1 MNRPRQARMILA
13 LGLLPVLGCR
23 GDSSPAR
30 PGTGAPDTATAP
42 VASTAAAR
50 RPPATTVGAA
60 PSTEHS
66 PRPPSMASPEPEVD
80 ALTEI
85 FDEPV
90 TAPEILSVADEPAAA
105 YELEALRKDLTFP
118 RSLFFPAMLVLA
130 WAASRAVARGTR
142 FVLRLGLKRRRL
154 ISTTGAMLSLLAWV
168 WAFTA
173 ILSRLLRTAPTITL
187 GVITLGAVASVFVL
201 RRQLESL
208 AAGVSLAVRSR
219 LREGDRIAIGEY
231 QGVVRRVGFT
241 RVELHQADGSRLYLP
256 NRLISTQAVTIGPA
270 RYSVPLQVSLD
281 RDRPWS
287 AEEIL
292 RARMLA
298 SLSPYRDPSGR
309 VVVETAGDGEHH
321 LTVQLQVWSPRLA
334 AAAEQHLRRQLDR
347 HVAHLPGYG
356 ADGERRQNE
365 RRNAERRGL

>member
-1 MNRPRQARMILA
+1 MKRRHHARLLVV
-13 LGLLPVLGCR
+13 LGLLPLVGCR
-23 GDSSPAR
+23 SEPSPAR
-30 PGTGAPDTATAP
+30 PGARPHAP
-42 VASTAAAR
+42 VASTAAAH
-50 RPPATTVGAA
+50 RPPTLPAGTT
-60 PSTEHS
+60 PSTERS
-66 PRPPSMASPEPEVD
+66 SGPPSAGSPEPEVD
-80 ALTEI
+80 AITEI
-85 FDEPV
+85 FEEP
-90 TAPEILSVADEPAAA
+90 TEAPEILSVADEPAAA

-118 RSLFFPAMLVLA
+118 RSLFFPAMLLLA
-130 WAASRAVARGTR
+130 WAASRAIGRGTR

-154 ISTTGAMLSLLAWV
+154 ISTTGAMLSLLAWF
-168 WAFTA
+168 WAFAA
-173 ILSRLLRTAPTITL
+173 ILSRLLRTAPTLTL
-187 GVITLGAVASVFVL
+187 GVLTLAAVASVLVL

-219 LREGDRIAIGEY
+219 LREGDRIALGEF

-270 RYSVPLQVSLD
+270 RYSVPLQISLD

-287 AEEIL
+287 AEEIH

-309 VVVETAGDGEHH
+309 VVVETSGTREHH
-321 LTVQLQVWSPRLA
+321 LTVQLQIWSPRLA

-356 ADGERRQNE
+356 ADGERRQSE
-365 RRNAERRGL
+365 RRNSERRGL